1 MDMAKLTKGDVL
13 HVARLS
19 NLNLTEDELEMFT
32 LQLSKIVDF
41 FSELSEIDTTNI
53 KPTSQTTG
61 LINILRDDMVMSDRM
76 LTQNE
81 ALSGTDNTYNG
92 MFRVPKV
99 LKNKI

>member
-1 MDMAKLTKGDVL
+1 MAKLTKGDVL